1 MPPLTEKLEPRDESL
16 EVQKTSS
23 TITMSSEH
31 ETTISETIMNGLPAN
46 RQQLDPAVE
55 SSLSGLAVST
65 IRVHPTPRLNAYPD
79 TLLATEADPSK
90 VSVGKG
96 SVTMRT
102 TAGYVEP
109 LETDASLNLHPQQP
123 PSKDSAELPSS
134 ETDGWMPPSTGEP
147 NGEAAPSSLAAK
159 GFRSVRPNLPSDHK
173 TQPQP
178 PPVPQPPREESF
190 AWRPSNKVKL
200 SYFAPVPILDYVHIR
215 PEPSTCNEEP
225 ASVHPGTSLYSSL
238 SGGLPLSIQ
247 TVPRDK
253 APVPCWASAPGASPE
268 PAGWFG
274 APPTRPTPERKISNL
289 YIALTRQTPPP
300 ASSGSPCPFSQGV
313 EASALTVPL
322 LISSTA
328 SSPPPPLH
336 RPLLQDSPP
345 RAGHSTAQ
353 PNLPQVNPP
362 PEPLGGSSALDRERT
377 PVIALKPAEVLSTT
391 RGRPPQWADQGS
403 GDLSAALAQC
413 EVISWPSRAPADAA
427 CEREENPCTPL
438 PPLVSAERASSSRP
452 VIAQLTLP
460 TLDDFIPPHL
470 QKGVSQSPC
479 SSTST
484 SPINPPVPSLPLP
497 AANLHSAAD
506 SELGELPPPTDAQP
520 RVSEGVPSF
529 EGVGVHPVLSASSRF
544 SAYPSTTSVNPTI
557 VLLQHNRAEQQKRL
571 NSQSDSVPDRLIDQN
586 TAASTAEG
594 AHTTVNAGGAMDSR
608 RQKAPRIPHSSFIA
622 PEDLGIKNVE
632 RPKDWYKTMFKQIH
646 KVNKDTPEENPYRLT
661 YSFPEIP
668 ERQHK
673 GEEENPYTPSYVFPE
688 TTPSPK
694 SEEKETYTPTYVFSE
709 IAKREILED
718 DELDDYSSRYP
729 YSEDVKSQ
737 TFVPRSKSAMDTSD
751 SETIERRSATLPLP
765 TRSSS
770 LKPLSERNNWGPLD
784 KKVDTRR
791 YRAEPKSIFDYEP
804 GKSSVLAH
812 EKTNSEESGG
822 RDSTQPPTKD
832 SPLSGKRG
840 QVQHENHQEDLGRDN
855 RDVSPEEIDLKNE
868 PWYKFFSEL
877 EFGKP
882 DQLEKDLSLY
892 QAELD
897 TDLENMEKLFRS
909 QDSRPWKS
917 TSLNSALEIPS
928 ERSTYS
934 AFSPSYHAVSQ
945 PSEVGTGESVTQ
957 DNERQIYKTV
967 LEGGD
972 IPLQGLSGLN
982 KRTSS
987 SSSTKESDSLRLS
1000 TPIERMETP
1009 EEICRRRHED
1019 KERLLEEQRRLKRE
1033 QEEADI
1039 AARRHTGIAP
1049 THHQFITNERFG
1061 DLLDIDEAA
1070 RRRSGSEMLPARAKF
1085 DFKAQTLKELPFQ
1098 KGDIVYI
1105 YRQID
1110 QNWYEGEHHGRVGIF
1125 PRSYIELL
1133 PPTERAQPKKAPP
1146 LQVLEYGEAV
1156 ARFNFTGDTHVE
1168 MSFRKGE
1175 RITLVRRVD
1184 ENWFEGKISGTNRQG
1199 IFPVT
1204 YVEVI
1209 KRPRVKNA
1217 VDYPDPPGSYCSSRS
1232 STSSPQFSGNSARPT
1247 PSPPLPPPPPS
1258 HYRRVVSPDLQAVT
1272 SDWISLTVGLS
1283 PSHTPL
1289 TTPPLPPLPE
1299 SLSSDRSYLRDSMG
1313 AHSLLPRSPARE
1325 TAPYPEQSPQL
1336 SGRFPQPAQ
1345 GIWEQVRNTPSPT
1358 TGGYTSSSPFA
1369 SLLAPGS
1376 SPVNVASHF
1385 TAAKSGRGEMED
1397 LPTVRVQSPGGLN
1410 LGRHQEAKEEKL
1422 PTIAAGEWALSKE
1435 LLRIVQG
1442 ESRQPAK
1449 PVEKP
1454 NSRSDSGAG
1463 GRFSRSPVVF
1473 SDSPVNTLNS
1483 SLVPPHQSL
1492 RGPDLTESEKSYVVS
1507 PHDSKQSFII
1517 SHQPQ
1522 GQQRGSSLER
1532 SQTPTTLFQALYT
1545 YIPQNEDEL
1554 ELREGDVVDVM
1565 EKCDDGWFVGTSRRS
1580 RQFGT
1585 FPGNYVKPL
1594 NL

>member
-646 KVNKDTPEENPYRLT
+646 KVNK
-661 YSFPEIP
+661 
-668 ERQHK
+668 
-673 GEEENPYTPSYVFPE
+673 
-688 TTPSPK
+688 
-694 SEEKETYTPTYVFSE
+694 EKETYTPTYVFSE

-882 DQLEKDLSLY
+882 PPKKIWDYTPGECSILSLEDRKDQLEKDLSLY

>member
-882 DQLEKDLSLY
+882 PPKKIWDYTPGECSILSLEDRKDQLEKDLSLY

-1483 SLVPPHQSL
+1483 SLV
-1492 RGPDLTESEKSYVVS
+1492 
-1507 PHDSKQSFII
+1507 
-1517 SHQPQ
+1517 

>member
-840 QVQHENHQEDLGRDN
+840 QVQHENHQEDLGRD
-855 RDVSPEEIDLKNE
+855 
-868 PWYKFFSEL
+868 
-877 EFGKP
+877 

>member
-812 EKTNSEESGG
+812 EKTN
-822 RDSTQPPTKD
+822 
-832 SPLSGKRG
+832 
-840 QVQHENHQEDLGRDN
+840 

-882 DQLEKDLSLY
+882 PPKKIWDYTPGECSILSLEDRKDQLEKDLSLY

>member
-46 RQQLDPAVE
+46 RQQLDP
-55 SSLSGLAVST
+55 G
-65 IRVHPTPRLNAYPD
+65 
-79 TLLATEADPSK
+79 
-90 VSVGKG
+90 
-96 SVTMRT
+96 
-102 TAGYVEP
+102 
-109 LETDASLNLHPQQP
+109 
-123 PSKDSAELPSS
+123 AELPSS

-882 DQLEKDLSLY
+882 PPKKIWDYTPGECSILSLEDRKDQLEKDLSLY

>member
-1 MPPLTEKLEPRDESL
+1 MPPLTEKLEPRDNESL
-16 EVQKTSS
+16 EGHKTSS
-23 TITMSSEH
+23 TTTMSSEH
-31 ETTISETIMNGLPAN
+31 EIAISETVMNGLPAN

-55 SSLSGLAVST
+55 SSLPVLAVST
-65 IRVHPTPRLNAYPD
+65 IRVHPTPRLNSYPD
-79 TLLATEADPSK
+79 TMLVTEADPSK

-96 SVTMRT
+96 SVTLRT
-102 TAGYVEP
+102 TSGYVEP
-109 LETDASLNLHPQQP
+109 LETDTSPNLDPQQM

-134 ETDGWMPPSTGEP
+134 ETDGWMPPSTGET
-147 NGEAAPSSLAAK
+147 NGEATPSSLAAK

-173 TQPQP
+173 AQPQP
-178 PPVPQPPREESF
+178 PPVPLPPREESF
-190 AWRPSNKVKL
+190 AWCPSNKVKL

-215 PEPSTCNEEP
+215 PEPSRGTKEP
-225 ASVHPGTSLYSSL
+225 VSLCPSTTLKSSL
-238 SGGLPLSIQ
+238 TGEVPLSTR

-253 APVPCWASAPGASPE
+253 APAQRWVPAPDANPE
-268 PAGWFG
+268 AAGWLG
-274 APPTRPTPERKISNL
+274 IPAVGPSPERKVSNL
-289 YIALTRQTPPP
+289 YIALTRRTLPP
-300 ASSGSPCPFSQGV
+300 ASGGSACRLSQDV
-313 EASALTVPL
+313 AVPAPTVPL
-322 LISSTA
+322 PVSSTA
-328 SSPPPPLH
+328 SFAPPVPQGPMLQVSSPW
-336 RPLLQDSPP
+336 
-345 RAGHSTAQ
+345 AGHSSAK
-353 PNLPQVNPP
+353 PDLPQVDPP
-362 PEPLGGSSALDRERT
+362 PEPLGRSSALDRERT
-377 PVIALKPAEVLSTT
+377 PVIGLKPAEVLSTA
-391 RGRPPQWADQGS
+391 RGSPPQWADRGS

-413 EVISWPSRAPADAA
+413 EVNSWSSRAPAGAA
-427 CEREENPCTPL
+427 CEREESPCTPL
-438 PPLVSAERASSSRP
+438 PPLVSAEQASSSSP
-452 VIAQLTLP
+452 PHLTLP

-470 QKGVSQSPC
+470 QKGVSHSPC

-497 AANLHSAAD
+497 ATNLHSATD
-506 SELGELPPPTDAQP
+506 SELSEFPPPTDVQP
-520 RVSEGVPSF
+520 RVSEGVSSI
-529 EGVGVHPVLSASSRF
+529 ESVGVHPIISSSSRL

-557 VLLQHNRAEQQKRL
+557 VLLQHNREQQKRL

-586 TAASTAEG
+586 AAIPAAEG
-594 AHTTVNAGGAMDSR
+594 AHTAVSTGGVMDSR
-608 RQKAPRIPHSSFIA
+608 RQKTPRIPHSSFIA
-622 PEDLGIKNVE
+622 PEDLGIKSVE

-646 KVNKDTPEENPYRLT
+646 KVSKDTPEENPYRPT

-709 IAKREILED
+709 VAKREILED
-718 DELDDYSSRYP
+718 DELDDYSPRYP
-729 YSEDVKSQ
+729 CSEDVKSQ
-737 TFVPRSKSAMDTSD
+737 TFVPRSRSAMDTTD
-751 SETIERRSATLPLP
+751 SETVERRSATLPLP

-770 LKPLSERNNWGPLD
+770 LKPLSERSNWGPLD

-822 RDSTQPPTKD
+822 RDSAQPHIKD
-832 SPLSGKRG
+832 RTLSGKCD
-840 QVQHENHQEDLGRDN
+840 QVQQGNHSHYHREDLSRDN
-855 RDVSPEEIDLKNE
+855 RDISPEEIDLKNE

-882 DQLEKDLSLY
+882 PPKKIWDYTPGECSILSLEDRKDQLEKDLSLY

-909 QDSRPWKS
+909 QDPRSWKS
-917 TSLNSALEIPS
+917 TTLNSALEIPS

-934 AFSPSYHAVSQ
+934 VFSPSYHAVSR
-945 PSEVGTGESVTQ
+945 PSEVATGESITQ
-957 DNERQIYKTV
+957 ENERQIYKTV

-972 IPLQGLSGLN
+972 IPFQGLSGLN

-987 SSSTKESDSLRLS
+987 SSSAKESDSLRLS
-1000 TPIERMETP
+1000 APIERMETP
-1009 EEICRRRHED
+1009 EEICRRRQED

-1039 AARRHTGIAP
+1039 AARRHTGIAL

-1175 RITLVRRVD
+1175 RVTLVRRVD

-1217 VDYPDPPGSYCSSRS
+1217 VDYPDPPGSYSSGHS
-1232 STSSPQFSGNSARPT
+1232 SASSPQ
-1247 PSPPLPPPPPS
+1247 
-1258 HYRRVVSPDLQAVT
+1258 
-1272 SDWISLTVGLS
+1272 
-1283 PSHTPL
+1283 
-1289 TTPPLPPLPE
+1289 
-1299 SLSSDRSYLRDSMG
+1299 
-1313 AHSLLPRSPARE
+1313 
-1325 TAPYPEQSPQL
+1325 
-1336 SGRFPQPAQ
+1336 
-1345 GIWEQVRNTPSPT
+1345 
-1358 TGGYTSSSPFA
+1358 
-1369 SLLAPGS
+1369 
-1376 SPVNVASHF
+1376 
-1385 TAAKSGRGEMED
+1385 
-1397 LPTVRVQSPGGLN
+1397 
-1410 LGRHQEAKEEKL
+1410 
-1422 PTIAAGEWALSKE
+1422 
-1435 LLRIVQG
+1435 
-1442 ESRQPAK
+1442 
-1449 PVEKP
+1449 P
-1454 NSRSDSGAG
+1454 NSRSDSGIG
-1463 GRFSRSPVVF
+1463 GRFARSPVVF

-1483 SLVPPHQSL
+1483 ASLVE
-1492 RGPDLTESEKSYVVS
+1492 TVCNEIMNIAEKSVHYCSNLSHPLHSRHKVS

-1532 SQTPTTLFQALYT
+1532 SQTPTTLFQALYS

>member
-1 MPPLTEKLEPRDESL
+1 MLEGLLEAEKYIHPLKPILSHESSRDESL
-16 EVQKTSS
+16 EVQKTNS

-31 ETTISETIMNGLPAN
+31 EITISETIMNGLPAN
-46 RQQLDPAVE
+46 RQQLEPAVE
-55 SSLSGLAVST
+55 SSLPGLAVST
-65 IRVHPTPRLNAYPD
+65 IRVHSTPRLNAYPD
-79 TLLATEADPSK
+79 TLLATEADPAK

-109 LETDASLNLHPQQP
+109 LETDASLNLDPQP
-123 PSKDSAELPSS
+123 LPSKDSAELPSS

-147 NGEAAPSSLAAK
+147 NGEAVPSSLAAK

-178 PPVPQPPREESF
+178 PPVPLPPREESF

-200 SYFAPVPILDYVHIR
+200 SYFTPVPILDYVHIR

-225 ASVHPGTSLYSSL
+225 VSMHPGTSLYSSL
-238 SGGLPLSIQ
+238 SGELPLSVQ
-247 TVPRDK
+247 TVPCDK
-253 APVPCWASAPGASPE
+253 APVPCWAPPPGANPE
-268 PAGWFG
+268 PAGWPG
-274 APPTRPTPERKISNL
+274 VPATRPTPERKVSNL
-289 YIALTRQTPPP
+289 YIALTRRAGPP
-300 ASSGSPCPFSQGV
+300 ASSGSPCQFSQDV
-313 EASALTVPL
+313 EASALTIPL
-322 LISSTA
+322 LVSSTA
-328 SSPPPPLH
+328 SSPPPLLH

-353 PNLPQVNPP
+353 PYLPQVNPP
-362 PEPLGGSSALDRERT
+362 PEPLGRNSALDRERT
-377 PVIALKPAEVLSTT
+377 TVIALKPAELLSTT
-391 RGRPPQWADQGS
+391 RGSPPRWADQGS

-427 CEREENPCTPL
+427 CEREENPGTPL

-497 AANLHSAAD
+497 AANLHGAAD

-520 RVSEGVPSF
+520 RVSEGVSSI
-529 EGVGVHPVLSASSRF
+529 EGAGVHPVLSSSSRF

-594 AHTTVNAGGAMDSR
+594 AHTTVNTGGAMDGR
-608 RQKAPRIPHSSFIA
+608 RQKSPRIPHSSFIA

-646 KVNKDTPEENPYRLT
+646 KVSK
-661 YSFPEIP
+661 
-668 ERQHK
+668 
-673 GEEENPYTPSYVFPE
+673 
-688 TTPSPK
+688 
-694 SEEKETYTPTYVFSE
+694 
-709 IAKREILED
+709 D

-729 YSEDVKSQ
+729 FSEDVKSQ
-737 TFVPRSKSAMDTSD
+737 TFVPRSKSAMDTFD

-812 EKTNSEESGG
+812 EKTN
-822 RDSTQPPTKD
+822 
-832 SPLSGKRG
+832 
-840 QVQHENHQEDLGRDN
+840 

-909 QDSRPWKS
+909 QDSHPWKS
-917 TSLNSALEIPS
+917 ASLNSALEIPS

-972 IPLQGLSGLN
+972 IPFQGLSGLN

-1009 EEICRRRHED
+1009 EEMCRRRHED

-1085 DFKAQTLKELPFQ
+1085 DFKAQSLKELPFQ

-1232 STSSPQFSGNSARPT
+1232 STSSPQFSGNSTRPT

-1272 SDWISLTVGLS
+1272 SDWISLTVGVS

-1313 AHSLLPRSPARE
+1313 AHSLLPRSPAHWSLSRE
-1325 TAPYPEQSPQL
+1325 ATPYSEQLPQL
-1336 SGRFPQPAQ
+1336 SGRSPQSAQ
-1345 GIWEQVRNTPSPT
+1345 GVWGQVQNTPSPT
-1358 TGGYTSSSPFA
+1358 TGGCTSSSPSA

-1376 SPVNVASHF
+1376 SPVHAASHF
-1385 TAAKSGRGEMED
+1385 TAAKSRRGEVED
-1397 LPTVRVQSPGGLN
+1397 LPTVRAQSPGGLN
-1410 LGRHQEAKEEKL
+1410 LGRHQKPKEEKL
-1422 PTIAAGEWALSKE
+1422 PTIAAGEWELSKE

-1483 SLVPPHQSL
+1483 SFVPPHHSL
-1492 RGPDLTESEKSYVVS
+1492 RGPDLTESEKSYVETVCNEIINIAEKSVHYCSNLSHPLHSRHKVS

-1522 GQQRGSSLER
+1522 GQQRGSSLEW
-1532 SQTPTTLFQALYT
+1532 SQTPTTLFQAIYS

>member
-673 GEEENPYTPSYVFPE
+673 GE
-688 TTPSPK
+688 
-694 SEEKETYTPTYVFSE
+694 
-709 IAKREILED
+709 D

-882 DQLEKDLSLY
+882 PPKKIWDYTPGECSILSLEDRKDQLEKDLSLY

>member
-646 KVNKDTPEENPYRLT
+646 KVNKD
-661 YSFPEIP
+661 
-668 ERQHK
+668 
-673 GEEENPYTPSYVFPE
+673 
-688 TTPSPK
+688 
-694 SEEKETYTPTYVFSE
+694 
-709 IAKREILED
+709 

-812 EKTNSEESGG
+812 EKT
-822 RDSTQPPTKD
+822 
-832 SPLSGKRG
+832 
-840 QVQHENHQEDLGRDN
+840 
-855 RDVSPEEIDLKNE
+855 
-868 PWYKFFSEL
+868 
-877 EFGKP
+877 
-882 DQLEKDLSLY
+882 
-892 QAELD
+892 
-897 TDLENMEKLFRS
+897 
-909 QDSRPWKS
+909 S

-1019 KERLLEEQRRLKRE
+1019 K
-1033 QEEADI
+1033 
-1039 AARRHTGIAP
+1039 
-1049 THHQFITNERFG
+1049 
-1061 DLLDIDEAA
+1061 
-1070 RRRSGSEMLPARAKF
+1070 EMLPARAKF

>member
-673 GEEENPYTPSYVFPE
+673 GE
-688 TTPSPK
+688 
-694 SEEKETYTPTYVFSE
+694 
-709 IAKREILED
+709 D

-812 EKTNSEESGG
+812 EKTN
-822 RDSTQPPTKD
+822 
-832 SPLSGKRG
+832 
-840 QVQHENHQEDLGRDN
+840 

-882 DQLEKDLSLY
+882 PPKKIWDYTPGECSILSLEDRKDQLEKDLSLY